1 MVSINVIVLCGG
13 QGSRVKSLLGAM
25 PKVLTPRNGR
35 PHLAYLLS
43 QITKSY
49 SEARVFLATGI
60 GSELVG
66 EYVSKQKFDVM
77 ISHESEP
84 LGTGGAVLK
93 CMYEYGLKNALVIN
107 GDTIYSELPSV
118 DVVLSQQRSTVF
130 LSHRENRDRFGAVEM
145 EFDGDV
151 RFLSKG
157 LKTPGL
163 VNTGIYYVTNDL
175 LNKHKL
181 YVSLSFENEIIDTD
195 EFDFS
200 VLDLN
205 FQDFGVPVDLIRFT
219 DIDHD

>member
-1 MVSINVIVLCGG
+1 MVSINIIVLCGG

-35 PHLAYLLS
+35 PHLAHLLS
-43 QITKSY
+43 QINNSY
-49 SEARVFLATGI
+49 SEAKVFLATGI
-60 GSELVG
+60 GSELVE
-66 EYVSKQKFDVM
+66 EYVSKQTFDVI
-77 ISHESEP
+77 ISHESKP

-93 CMYEYGLKNALVIN
+93 CMYDNCLKNALVIN

-118 DVVLSQQRSTVF
+118 DVVLSQKRNTVF

-145 EFDGDV
+145 GSDGDV

-157 LKTPGL
+157 LETPGL
-163 VNTGIYYVTNDL
+163 VNAGIYYVTNEL

-181 YVSLSFENEIIDTD
+181 DIFLSFENQIIDTD

-200 VLDLN
+200 ILDLN
-205 FQDFGVPVDLIRFT
+205 FQDFGVPEDLTRFT
-219 DIDHD
+219 DIAHD